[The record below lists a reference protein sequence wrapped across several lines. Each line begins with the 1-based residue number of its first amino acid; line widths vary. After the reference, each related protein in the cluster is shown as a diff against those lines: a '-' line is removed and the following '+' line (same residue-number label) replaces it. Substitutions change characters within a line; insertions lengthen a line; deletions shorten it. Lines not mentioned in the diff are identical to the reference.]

1 MGFTKVCGSEF
12 TGICSIIVPKMSPK
26 EHGLTHFD
34 LTQCYTEFRDGHI
47 WAEFPIC
54 QLLMQH
60 YIPHIWQLKFTVV
73 LLYITETF
81 IIYFT
86 FLNKM
91 RYVKADTNIV
101 FKCSF
106 FKNVSKLLYGINH
119 YNLKWRSDWND
130 QGPSSK
136 LSCFFSWRWGCFYQV
151 KLLTSKTQKATESSF
166 KYKKIANCQG
176 IKIIFIVF

>member
-86 FLNKM
+86 FLNKI
-91 RYVKADTNIV
+91 RYVKADKNIV

-136 LSCFFSWRWGCFYQV
+136 LSCFF
-151 KLLTSKTQKATESSF
+151 
-166 KYKKIANCQG
+166 
-176 IKIIFIVF
+176 